1 MKFFHLVQFITNHDD
16 ALQTENLGWRLEN
29 VIAIE
34 LFRRME
40 NEMQQLYY
48 LRQHKS
54 YEVDFAI
61 VERTKVRKLIQ
72 VTYDFNQPKTKLYN
86 REIGGLL
93 KGAAATGC
101 TDLTLIMTSGEE
113 GNIEINGLTIHKV
126 LAIHWLV
133 G

>member
-1 MKFFHLVQFITNHDD
+1 
-16 ALQTENLGWRLEN
+16 
-29 VIAIE
+29 
-34 LFRRME
+34 ME
-40 NEMQQLYY
+40 NEMQQLY
-48 LRQHKS
+48 
-54 YEVDFAI
+54 
-61 VERTKVRKLIQ
+61 KVRKLIQ

-101 TDLTLIMTSGEE
+101 TDLTLIMMSDEE

-126 LAIHWLV
+126 LAIHWLI